1 MAIET
6 AGVVKVKLWTYALA
20 SCRCWD
26 YCRCRRLFQSSMD
39 TIKRELSNFMPISFQ
54 LIDDTEHRSLKVR
67 PRDETSYSTSAATR
81 QGSSAVQPRVYGTHT
96 ISIRRYFCHQQ
107 ERAVPSHAVLNEL
120 PSIIGDL
127 SLNMYKR
134 AFIHDLALKLLTR
147 ILDSLFSTIYVHI
160 V

>member
-1 MAIET
+1 MSF
-6 AGVVKVKLWTYALA
+6 V
-20 SCRCWD
+20 
-26 YCRCRRLFQSSMD
+26 
-39 TIKRELSNFMPISFQ
+39 FQ

-67 PRDETSYSTSAATR
+67 PRDETKTSYSISAATR

-107 ERAVPSHAVLNEL
+107 ERAVPSHVVLNEL
-120 PSIIGDL
+120 PCIIGEF
-127 SLNMYKR
+127 SLDMYKR